1 MVNGMFEVVLSTLES
16 KLRRVE
22 NLDRAVQHL
31 VRKMD
36 HLEKQVED
44 HAVTILERVDEHEGR
59 AVEFRAAVG
68 KRLDYLAE
76 KFDSVCEEDIEEV
89 EDLLLASPS
98 VRRSSRLLP
107 NRFFFEAKTERQQ
120 QQQLEQRAQRKT
132 QLDEVKTAVSGMD
145 RKLALH
151 INIVSEQLGRLG
163 STVQEVHDA
172 VIEEVR
178 GGEKERERES
188 RREQRSEATAIPGAV
203 GGSGGRRRNVRIL
216 ARSKKSHNGNVTTTA
231 AAKKVSKFDKLLA
244 AVYPLNVVMFDVDE
258 KVGLFKEQLSQTK
271 GAVDFLLPR
280 SEELLQQNKR
290 QEDALNEVKT
300 ELEERTAAIMQ
311 EISLVRKGR
320 GVHSFGDSSVRNR
333 RFAIGCAGGRR
344 VFIGSISTYISINAL
359 GAGAQGERPIKKQWA
374 PRIEMVQPERVRGA
388 GEENMKCR

>member
-1 MVNGMFEVVLSTLES
+1 MLLHCSLRGSRNPKRGSEEKDLVDGMFEVVLSTLEN

-31 VRKMD
+31 VRKID
-36 HLEKQVED
+36 NLERQVED

-59 AVEFRAAVG
+59 AVDFRAAVG
-68 KRLDYLAE
+68 NRLDYLAK
-76 KFDSVCEEDIEEV
+76 KFDSVCEEDVDEV

-98 VRRSSRLLP
+98 VRRASRLPP
-107 NRFFFEAKTERQQ
+107 NRFFFDTKTERQQ
-120 QQQLEQRAQRKT
+120 RAQRKS
-132 QLDEVKTAVSGMD
+132 QLDDVKTAVSGMD

-151 INIVSEQLGRLG
+151 INIVSENLGRLG
-163 STVQEVHDA
+163 AMVQEVHGA

-178 GGEKERERES
+178 GETES
-188 RREQRSEATAIPGAV
+188 RREQRSEAAGATAARGPSR
-203 GGSGGRRRNVRIL
+203 GGGEHATATAAAASRRRNVRIL
-216 ARSKKSHNGNVTTTA
+216 ARSKKSHNGTTTA
-231 AAKKVSKFDKLLA
+231 PKKVSKFDKLLA

-258 KVGLFKEQLSQTK
+258 KVGLFKEQLSETK

-290 QEDALNEVKT
+290 QEDALSEVKT

-320 GVHSFGDSSVRNR
+320 GIRWG
-333 RFAIGCAGGRR
+333 
-344 VFIGSISTYISINAL
+344 
-359 GAGAQGERPIKKQWA
+359 
-374 PRIEMVQPERVRGA
+374 
-388 GEENMKCR
+388 

>member
-1 MVNGMFEVVLSTLES
+1 MTEIDQHLHFTAQILRPLFRHFRRVSRNLRGGTEGRDLADGMFEVVLSTLEN

-31 VRKMD
+31 VRKID
-36 HLEKQVED
+36 NLERQVED
-44 HAVTILERVDEHEGR
+44 HAVTILDRVDEHEGK

-68 KRLDYLAE
+68 KRLDYLAK

-107 NRFFFEAKTERQQ
+107 NRFFFDSAKSGKQQ
-120 QQQLEQRAQRKT
+120 QQQRAQRNA
-132 QLDEVKTAVSGMD
+132 QIDDVKTAVSGMD

-151 INIVSEQLGRLG
+151 INIVSENLGRLG
-163 STVQEVHDA
+163 AMVEEVHGA
-172 VIEEVR
+172 VIEEVS
-178 GGEKERERES
+178 GGSNGGSGES
-188 RREQRSEATAIPGAV
+188 RREQRSEARGP
-203 GGSGGRRRNVRIL
+203 SPSRRRNVRIL
-216 ARSKKSHNGNVTTTA
+216 ARSKKSHNGTTSA
-231 AAKKVSKFDKLLA
+231 AAAATKKVSKFDKLLA

-258 KVGLFKEQLSQTK
+258 KVGRFKEQLSETK

-300 ELEERTAAIMQ
+300 ELEERTAAIME
-311 EISLVRKGR
+311 EISLV
-320 GVHSFGDSSVRNR
+320 S
-333 RFAIGCAGGRR
+333 
-344 VFIGSISTYISINAL
+344 
-359 GAGAQGERPIKKQWA
+359 
-374 PRIEMVQPERVRGA
+374 
-388 GEENMKCR
+388 EEE

>member
-120 QQQLEQRAQRKT
+120 QKQLEQRAQRKT

-188 RREQRSEATAIPGAV
+188 RREQRSEATALPVV
-203 GGSGGRRRNVRIL
+203 GSSGGRRRNVRIL
-216 ARSKKSHNGNVTTTA
+216 ARSKKSHNGNATTT

-320 GVHSFGDSSVRNR
+320 GIHPSEICSSV
-333 RFAIGCAGGRR
+333 
-344 VFIGSISTYISINAL
+344 
-359 GAGAQGERPIKKQWA
+359 Q
-374 PRIEMVQPERVRGA
+374 
-388 GEENMKCR
+388 

>member
-1 MVNGMFEVVLSTLES
+1 MRRGSEEKDLVNGMFEVVLSTLES

-31 VRKMD
+31 VRKID
-36 HLEKQVED
+36 NLEKQVED
-44 HAVTILERVDEHEGR
+44 HAVTILERVDEHEGK

-68 KRLDYLAE
+68 TRLDYLAK

-107 NRFFFEAKTERQQ
+107 NRFFFDTKTERQQ
-120 QQQLEQRAQRKT
+120 QQQQQQRAQRKS

-151 INIVSEQLGRLG
+151 INIVSENLGRLG
-163 STVQEVHDA
+163 SMVQEVHDA
-172 VIEEVR
+172 VIEEAN
-178 GGEKERERES
+178 GERES
-188 RREQRSEATAIPGAV
+188 RREQRSEATGRGWARAGAE
-203 GGSGGRRRNVRIL
+203 GSSGRRKNVRVL
-216 ARSKKSHNGNVTTTA
+216 ARSKKSHNGTTA
-231 AAKKVSKFDKLLA
+231 AAAAAKRISKFDKLLA

-258 KVGLFKEQLSQTK
+258 KVGLFKQQLSETK
-271 GAVDFLLPR
+271 VAVDFLLPR

-311 EISLVRKGR
+311 EISLVRKGATSWGGTMLLTVCR
-320 GVHSFGDSSVRNR
+320 CARARVRVRNM
-333 RFAIGCAGGRR
+333 
-344 VFIGSISTYISINAL
+344 SISTYISIIAL
-359 GAGAQGERPIKKQWA
+359 GACAQGERAIKKQ
-374 PRIEMVQPERVRGA
+374 
-388 GEENMKCR
+388 